1 MWGELN
7 MKNNQSDMIIG
18 RHPVVAALQNK
29 KQSIN
34 KVFLQDNVKYDDTI
48 NEIVKLSKERHLV
61 ISKVPRQKLDYLSD
75 HQNHQGVILAIAAYK
90 YFTIDDTL
98 HHAHEMGTDPF
109 FLVLDRIE
117 DPHNLGSMLRT
128 ADATGVTGVI
138 IPKRR
143 AVGLT
148 STVAKASAGA
158 IERVPVVRVTNL
170 VKTVKKLK
178 KMGTWIFGTDIH
190 GVDYR
195 RWNAKGPV
203 ALVIGNEG
211 KGISPLLKKQMD
223 EMLTI
228 PMLGKIQSLNAS
240 VAAGLVMYQ
249 GFNSRHSLWL
259 NFW

>member
-1 MWGELN
+1 
-7 MKNNQSDMIIG
+7 MKNNQRDLVIG
-18 RHPVVAALQNK
+18 RHPAISALKNK
-29 KQSIN
+29 RQSIN
-34 KVFLQDNVKYDDTI
+34 KVYLQTNVNFHDQEI
-48 NEIVKLSKERHLV
+48 NDIVKLAKQRHLV
-61 ISKVPRQKLDYLSD
+61 ISQVPRQKLDYLSN
-75 HQNHQGVILAIAAYK
+75 HQNHQGVALAIAAYR
-90 YFTIDDTL
+90 YFTLDDTL
-98 HHAHEMGTDPF
+98 HWAHELGTAPF
-109 FLVLDRIE
+109 FLILDRIE

-128 ADATGVTGVI
+128 ADATGITGVI

-178 KMGTWIFGTDIH
+178 KLGTWIFGTDVA
-190 GVDYR
+190 GTDYR

-249 GFNSRHSLWL
+249 GYNSRHPLK
-259 NFW
+259 